1 MTGVSTLQGESPP
14 LTEPLLSVTG
24 LSKTFAL
31 AGGQQ
36 VRAVDGIDFD
46 IMPGETLG
54 LVGESGCG
62 KSTTARLVL
71 RLLQASAGSVRF
83 QGEELLGAD
92 RRHRSTSLREM
103 QAVFQDSFSSLN
115 PRWTVA
121 RSIAEPLVAHRV
133 GSASERRSRV
143 HELLDVVGLDA
154 QYARRFPHQ
163 MSGGQRQRVG
173 LARALALR
181 PKLVILDEPVSA
193 LDLSVQAQIVTLLDD
208 LQKEFGLAYL
218 FIAHDLG
225 VVRQISNRVGIMYLG
240 RIVESGSVDEIFTR
254 PAHPYTRALLSAS
267 LHPDPSVERARERTV
282 LQGDPPSPMN
292 IPAGCRFNPRCP
304 RAQDRC
310 RQEDPQLLA
319 VGDRLPVACFHPH
332 EEPFELFAQRARIEP
347 DS

>member
-1 MTGVSTLQGESPP
+1 MSRAAS
-14 LTEPLLSVTG
+14 LTVPEGAVGEPLLSVTG
-24 LSKTFAL
+24 LRKVFAL
-31 AGGQQ
+31 SGGQQ
-36 VRAVDGIDFD
+36 VRAVDGVDFD

-71 RLLQASAGSVRF
+71 RLLEASGGSIRF
-83 QGEELLGAD
+83 QGQELAGAD
-92 RRHRSTSLREM
+92 GKFLRTARREI

-133 GSASERRSRV
+133 GTPAQRRARV
-143 HELLDVVGLDA
+143 HELLEVVGLDS
-154 QYARRFPHQ
+154 QFARRFPHQ

-193 LDLSVQAQIVTLLDD
+193 LDLSVQAQIVTLLAD

-225 VVRQISNRVGIMYLG
+225 VVRQISHRVGIMYLG
-240 RIVESGSVDEIFTR
+240 RIVEFGSADDIFTH
-254 PAHPYTRALLSAS
+254 PSHPYTRALLSAS
-267 LHPDPSVERARERTV
+267 LHPDPSVQRARVRSV
-282 LQGDPPSPMN
+282 LQGDPPSPMDM
-292 IPAGCRFNPRCP
+292 PAGCRFHPRCP

-310 RQEDPQLLA
+310 STEAPRLEA
-319 VGDRLPVACFHPH
+319 VGPHLPVACFYPH
-332 EEPFELFAQRARIEP
+332 EEEFALFGPSEAQESA
-347 DS
+347 S